1 MGNRRKGLRAQKKKI
16 ISTKKSKGG
25 NPQYVK
31 LMTEVN
37 LISLSSKLF
46 RDKRRKH
53 FQGKNLNTQTERTN
67 SFRIKWGEFLRKE

>member
-1 MGNRRKGLRAQKKKI
+1 MWDGKQKEGFKSTEEKI

-46 RDKRRKH
+46 RDKR
-53 FQGKNLNTQTERTN
+53 
-67 SFRIKWGEFLRKE
+67 